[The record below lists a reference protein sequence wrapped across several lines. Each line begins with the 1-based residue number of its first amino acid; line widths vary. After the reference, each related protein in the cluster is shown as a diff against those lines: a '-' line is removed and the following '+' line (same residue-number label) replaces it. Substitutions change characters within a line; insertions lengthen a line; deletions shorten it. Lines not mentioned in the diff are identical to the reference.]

1 MTERREKKQLR
12 AIGEPFVASGPSGVA
27 VRDRLKNMTPG
38 DEEVLR
44 AVGAHLGHLASWDLR
59 QRCADGSNHGSGTWA
74 ARKQG
79 LTSGSSS
86 RWAGSITK
94 ATHDQWA
101 LARRCQA
108 AHIHDLEAGAGTL
121 RYRLSRPIGE
131 KGSRR
136 APGGYRSKGEWF
148 QKSRRLAAL
157 ESRLAREKADREAGA
172 VHVVR
177 GGRRLLGTR
186 HNLHAAQLTEA
197 GWRERWEA
205 GRWFL
210 AADGES
216 GKRHGN
222 ETIRVTPDGEAS
234 IRLPAPLAHL
244 ANAKHGRYVLA
255 PRPGSVPWSRPFRW
269 RRHGPGA

>member
-1 MTERREKKQLR
+1 M
-12 AIGEPFVASGPSGVA
+12 SGG
-27 VRDRLKNMTPG
+27 G
-38 DEEVLR
+38 EEVVR
-44 AVGAHLGHLASWDLR
+44 GVGAHLGHLASWDLR
-59 QRCADGSNHGSGTWA
+59 QRCADGSNHGSDTGA

-136 APGGYRSKGEWF
+136 APGGYPSKSERF

-157 ESRLAREKADREAGA
+157 ESPLAPEKANPDARAG
-172 VHVVR
+172 
-177 GGRRLLGTR
+177 
-186 HNLHAAQLTEA
+186 
-197 GWRERWEA
+197 
-205 GRWFL
+205 
-210 AADGES
+210 
-216 GKRHGN
+216 
-222 ETIRVTPDGEAS
+222 
-234 IRLPAPLAHL
+234 
-244 ANAKHGRYVLA
+244 
-255 PRPGSVPWSRPFRW
+255 
-269 RRHGPGA
+269 